1 MSAIRTENLC
11 KRFGRVRALT
21 GLDLEVPDG
30 AAYALV
36 GPNGSGKTTAIKLLM
51 NILRPTSGS
60 AEVLGKPISELR
72 GRAFTSIGYVS
83 ENQELPLWMRGG
95 VFLQYLRPFYNSWDV
110 ALEQEIVKQFAL
122 PLDRKLRHLSRGT
135 RMKAALASALAYRPQ
150 IVVLDE
156 PFGGLDPLV
165 RDELIAGMRQWAAG
179 ATIFVSSHDLEE
191 IESFATHVGYL
202 EAGRL
207 KFSEAIS
214 TLTARFREVEVRFD
228 FPPAPPNHLP
238 PSWMQFEASNHVAR
252 FVDAQ
257 FDQERST
264 WEIQRVFGALQS
276 TTVSPMSLRT
286 IFLVMARAGRAR
298 GDNV

>member
-1 MSAIRTENLC
+1 MSAIRTENLF
-11 KRFGRVRALT
+11 KHFRHVRALS
-21 GLDLEVPDG
+21 GLNLGVPEG

-51 NILRPTSGS
+51 NILQPTSGS
-60 AEVLGKPISELR
+60 AEVLGMPSSELR

-95 VFLQYLRPFYNSWDV
+95 VFFQYVRAFYNSWDV
-110 ALEQEIVKQFAL
+110 ALEQEIVNQFAL

-150 IVVLDE
+150 LVVLDE

-191 IESFATHVGYL
+191 IESFVTHVGYL

-207 KFSEAIS
+207 QFSEAIS
-214 TLTARFREVEVRFD
+214 TLTARFRQVEVMVD
-228 FPPAPPNHLP
+228 FPPAPPSHFP
-238 PSWMQFEASNHVAR
+238 PTWMQVQVSNRVVR
-252 FVDAQ
+252 FVEVQ
-257 FDQERST
+257 FDQERLTS
-264 WEIQRVFGALQS
+264 EIHQVFGTPQK
-276 TTVSPMSLRT
+276 TTLSAMSLRS

-298 GDNV
+298 GENV